1 MLHPGWLEAVDAVAR
16 EHLGPSDRTGA
27 ALADEV
33 RALSAVYNRL
43 AGALRDQEGA
53 RAARLRF
60 FLPRDLPK
68 VAGPL
73 AELREEGALPGGP
86 VWRVLDLGAGLG
98 ATGLGAAAFAAGVPG
113 VERLEI
119 HAVER
124 DARALDLY
132 AALAARCG
140 RGELEGA
147 AVPVTLTR
155 ASLDL
160 ERALPDGV
168 YDLVLVGLT
177 LNELFGAD
185 PDPVGRRVAWLST
198 LAERLAPGG
207 SLVVV
212 EPALREPTRQ
222 LMAARDRLV
231 AGDGAARVFG
241 PCTHDGACPLL
252 ERDRDWCHAV
262 RDVALPTPLAE
273 VARAAGLRFERLTW
287 AALVLRADGRR
298 RAPGAW
304 RVVGGPLPSK
314 GKTEWELCGP
324 GGRARLT
331 RLDRHRG
338 PDDPLEGAERG
349 TLLHVD
355 GAVGERIRSDRVAI
369 RRVGSGE

>member
-16 EHLGPSDRTGA
+16 ERLGTRDRTGA

-53 RAARLRF
+53 LAARLRF

-73 AELREEGALPGGP
+73 AELHAEGALPAGP

-98 ATGLGAAAFAAGVPG
+98 ATGLGAASFAAGIQG
-113 VERLEI
+113 VEALEI

-124 DARALDLY
+124 DTRALELY

-140 RGELEGA
+140 RGALEAA
-147 AVPVTLTR
+147 AVPVRLAPR
-155 ASLDL
+155 ALDL
-160 ERALPDGV
+160 ERDLPDGA

-177 LNELFGAD
+177 LNELFTSD
-185 PDPVGRRVAWLST
+185 PDPVGRRTDWLRD
-198 LAERLAPGG
+198 LAGRLAPGG

-212 EPALREPTRQ
+212 EPALREPTRH
-222 LMAARDRLV
+222 LMAVRDRV
-231 AGDGAARVFG
+231 AGADGGPSVFG
-241 PCTHDGACPLL
+241 PCTHRRPCPLL
-252 ERDRDWCHAV
+252 DRERDWCHAV
-262 RDVALPTPLAE
+262 RDVALPAPLAE
-273 VARAAGLRFERLTW
+273 VARAAGLRWERLTW
-287 AALVLRADGRR
+287 AALVLRADGRG

-304 RVVGGPLPSK
+304 RVVGGPLPTK

-324 GGRARLT
+324 EGRARLT

-338 PDDPLEGAERG
+338 PDDPL
-349 TLLHVD
+349 D
-355 GAVGERIRSDRVAI
+355 GAGRGALLAIDGPVGERARTDRVEV
-369 RRVGSGE
+369 RRLG